1 MNTVW
6 FKLEV
11 AGGEGEEGEEEG
23 EEATTSIDAR
33 ASKSCKHLVA
43 RLAWAPATH
52 KGLGLGMVKAW
63 SKLGGHTWEGKE
75 EEEASLHVVGE
86 KEGLMK

>member
-1 MNTVW
+1 VNTVW
-6 FKLEV
+6 FMKGG
-11 AGGEGEEGEEEG
+11 ATGGEEEEEG
-23 EEATTSIDAR
+23 EEATTSTDAR

-63 SKLGGHTWEGKE
+63 SRLGGHTWEGKE
-75 EEEASLHVVGE
+75 EEEASLMGE